1 MMSASGHVLLVTGA
15 SRGIGAATARRA
27 AADGWRVAV
36 NYNTSAEHAAQ
47 VVAAI
52 QGAGGDAHA
61 YQADVSQSSECERLL
76 TEIATQMGS
85 VSGLVNNVG
94 GTGGAGPFD
103 DNVPEKIE
111 RVFALNTFS
120 AFHCTRF
127 AARQMNAGGVIVN
140 VTTQA
145 ATYGGAYLS
154 PYAAA
159 KAAVST
165 MTISA
170 SKELAS
176 RNIRVNAVSPGVIEA
191 GEFLEYPQE
200 RKDAMMA
207 TLPLGRVGQPEE
219 VAEAICWLLSD
230 AASYVTGSIL
240 PVCGG
245 R

>member
-52 QGAGGDAHA
+52 QGAGGDAHS

-103 DNVPEKIE
+103 DNAPEKI
-111 RVFALNTFS
+111 
-120 AFHCTRF
+120 
-127 AARQMNAGGVIVN
+127 
-140 VTTQA
+140 
-145 ATYGGAYLS
+145 
-154 PYAAA
+154 
-159 KAAVST
+159 
-165 MTISA
+165 
-170 SKELAS
+170 
-176 RNIRVNAVSPGVIEA
+176 
-191 GEFLEYPQE
+191 
-200 RKDAMMA
+200 
-207 TLPLGRVGQPEE
+207 
-219 VAEAICWLLSD
+219 
-230 AASYVTGSIL
+230 
-240 PVCGG
+240 
-245 R
+245 

>member
-1 MMSASGHVLLVTGA
+1 MT
-15 SRGIGAATARRA
+15 
-27 AADGWRVAV
+27 
-36 NYNTSAEHAAQ
+36 
-47 VVAAI
+47 
-52 QGAGGDAHA
+52 
-61 YQADVSQSSECERLL
+61 
-76 TEIATQMGS
+76 
-85 VSGLVNNVG
+85 
-94 GTGGAGPFD
+94 TGGA
-103 DNVPEKIE
+103 
-111 RVFALNTFS
+111 
-120 AFHCTRF
+120 
-127 AARQMNAGGVIVN
+127 IVN

-145 ATYGGAYLS
+145 ATFGGVYLS
-154 PYAAA
+154 AYAAA

-200 RKDAMMA
+200 RKDAMMS
-207 TLPLGRVGQPEE
+207 TLPLGRMGQPEE

>member
-1 MMSASGHVLLVTGA
+1 MSRSGHVLLVTGA
-15 SRGIGAATARRA
+15 SRGIGAAAACRA
-27 AADGWRVAV
+27 ATEGWRVAV
-36 NYNTSAEHAAQ
+36 NYKTSAEHAAQ
-47 VVAAI
+47 VVTAI

-61 YQADVSQSSECERLL
+61 YQADVSQSSECERLFA
-76 TEIATQMGS
+76 EIAARMGP

-94 GTGGAGPFD
+94 GTGGVGPFE
-103 DNVPEKIE
+103 DNVPEKLE

-120 AFHCTRF
+120 AFYCTRL
-127 AARQMNAGGVIVN
+127 AARQMTTGGAIVN

-145 ATYGGAYLS
+145 ATFGGVHLS
-154 PYAAA
+154 AYAAA

-170 SKELAS
+170 SKELAP

-207 TLPLGRVGQPEE
+207 TLPLGRLGRPEE